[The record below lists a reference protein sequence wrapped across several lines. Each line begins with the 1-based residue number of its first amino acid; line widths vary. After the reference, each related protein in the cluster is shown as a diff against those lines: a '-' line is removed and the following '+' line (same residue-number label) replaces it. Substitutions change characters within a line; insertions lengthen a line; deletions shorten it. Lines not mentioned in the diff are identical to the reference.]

1 MTDAHRRQE
10 NPKRAAALRAE
21 AESLGASLPPLL
33 VAAEQLASVVG
44 LGVHGRRK
52 AGSGET
58 FWQFRRYGAGDP
70 ANSIDWRQSA
80 KSQHLFVREREWEA
94 AEAVWF
100 WCDPSPG
107 MRFAS
112 MPTVDAKIDRA
123 KLLTLAVASLLIRGG
138 ERVALLGKDR
148 TPASGRTA
156 LTRMAHAVTEDVPA
170 VDAMPP
176 DLPIG
181 RSAQLVWLGD
191 FLSPLPDI
199 EAAIR
204 RLAGRG
210 LKGHLVHLIDPAE
223 EDFPYTGRTRFE
235 WAAGKRS
242 EIFGRAENIRA
253 DYCRRFRAQA
263 DAVSAFARRIGWNH
277 LTHRTDQRPETA
289 LIALYADLDG
299 SLGSQPGARS
309 VVR

>member
-10 NPKRAAALRAE
+10 DPNRAAALRAE

-70 ANSIDWRQSA
+70 ANTIDWRQSA

-112 MPTVDAKIDRA
+112 APTLGTKIDRA
-123 KLLTLAVASLLIRGG
+123 KLLALALASLLIRGG
-138 ERVALLGKDR
+138 ERVALLGKDHA
-148 TPASGRTA
+148 PASGRAA
-156 LTRMAHAVTEDVPA
+156 LTRMAHGLAGDVPA

-181 RSAQLVWLGD
+181 RSAQFVWLGD

-204 RLAGRG
+204 RLVGRG
-210 LKGHLVHLIDPAE
+210 LKGHLVQLVDPVE
-223 EDFPYTGRTRFE
+223 EDFPYTGRARFE
-235 WAAGKRS
+235 WSGVRSS
-242 EIFGRAENIRA
+242 EIFGRAETIRA
-253 DYCRRFRAQA
+253 DYCRVFCAQME
-263 DAVSAFARRIGWNH
+263 AVSAFARRIGWNH

-299 SLGSQPGARS
+299 SLDYQPRAQS

>member
-1 MTDAHRRQE
+1 LTDAHRSQQ
-10 NPKRAAALRAE
+10 NLNQAAALRAD

-44 LGVHGRRK
+44 FGVHGRRK

-58 FWQFRRYGAGDP
+58 FWQFRRYGVGDP
-70 ANSIDWRQSA
+70 ANTIDWRQSA

-100 WCDPSPG
+100 WCDTSPG
-107 MRFAS
+107 MHFAS
-112 MPTVDAKIDRA
+112 APNLHTKIDRA
-123 KLLTLAVASLLIRGG
+123 KLLALALASLLIRGG

-148 TPASGRTA
+148 IPASGRAA
-156 LTRMAHAVTEDVPA
+156 LTRMVRGLTEDAPA

-181 RSAQLVWLGD
+181 KSAQLVWLGD
-191 FLSPLPDI
+191 FLSPLPDV

-235 WAAGKRS
+235 WNSATRY
-242 EIFGRAENIRA
+242 EIFGRAENVRV
-253 DYCRRFRAQA
+253 DYQRRFRAQGE
-263 DAVSAFARRIGWNH
+263 AVSAYARRLGWNL
-277 LTHRTDQRPETA
+277 LTHRTDQRPENA
-289 LIALYADLDG
+289 LIALYADLEGTPDF
-299 SLGSQPGARS
+299 QPRAQSG
-309 VVR
+309 VR

>member
-1 MTDAHRRQE
+1 
-10 NPKRAAALRAE
+10 
-21 AESLGASLPPLL
+21 
-33 VAAEQLASVVG
+33 
-44 LGVHGRRK
+44 
-52 AGSGET
+52 
-58 FWQFRRYGAGDP
+58 
-70 ANSIDWRQSA
+70 
-80 KSQHLFVREREWEA
+80 
-94 AEAVWF
+94 
-100 WCDPSPG
+100 

-112 MPTVDAKIDRA
+112 TPTLDSKIDRA
-123 KLLTLAVASLLIRGG
+123 KLLALALASLLIRGG
-138 ERVALLGKDR
+138 ERVALLSKDR
-148 TPASGRTA
+148 APASGRAA
-156 LTRMAHAVTEDVPA
+156 LTRMAHGIVEDVSG
-170 VDAMPP
+170 VEAMPP

-235 WAAGKRS
+235 SAAAKQS

-253 DYCRRFRAQA
+253 DYCRRFRAQG

-277 LTHRTDQRPETA
+277 LAHRTDQRPETA

-299 SLGSQPGARS
+299 SLGFQTRTQS